1 VKRTLV
7 ALSALALSVRAH
19 AQPQEVPPENPP
31 PAAPAPASPEAPAP
45 PPAPASPEPAGGAAA
60 LPLGVIVSLDLG
72 GGGRLGGGSQYTPR
86 GVFEAELTAGYEIAA
101 GFRPELSLML
111 GVAPHTYAGL
121 RLGLHYVIP
130 ETPFYARGALDAS
143 TESGTARW
151 RWLLGGAGAEV
162 RLTDV
167 LGGFAE
173 ADLGIP
179 LVSGAGVPVLVRAGV
194 TFRI

>member
-1 VKRTLV
+1 
-7 ALSALALSVRAH
+7 
-19 AQPQEVPPENPP
+19 
-31 PAAPAPASPEAPAP
+31 
-45 PPAPASPEPAGGAAA
+45 
-60 LPLGVIVSLDLG
+60 
-72 GGGRLGGGSQYTPR
+72 
-86 GVFEAELTAGYEIAA
+86 
-101 GFRPELSLML
+101 ML

-121 RLGLHYVIP
+121 RLGLRYAVP
-130 ETPFYARGALDAS
+130 ETPFYARAALDAS

-194 TFRI
+194 TLRI